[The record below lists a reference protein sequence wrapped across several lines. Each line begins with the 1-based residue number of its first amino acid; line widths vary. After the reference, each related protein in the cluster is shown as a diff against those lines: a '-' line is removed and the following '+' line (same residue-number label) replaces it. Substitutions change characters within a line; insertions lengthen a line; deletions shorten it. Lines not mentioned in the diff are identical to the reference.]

1 MRHLALAAV
10 AAIVPASAALAGE
23 ASTVRIEPRPYYG
36 ATVTLEEGVRVF
48 RPLPP
53 HKTVIINPGQRT
65 PVSLGFNET
74 IEHSYHKHN
83 HQHSGGVTSGG
94 GGAAGLAVPYG
105 YGYGDRGHGDRGHG
119 RKHGGKATVGRQ

>member
-1 MRHLALAAV
+1 MRQLVLAAAIAALLPATSALA
-10 AAIVPASAALAGE
+10 SE

-74 IEHSYHKHN
+74 VEHSYHQHN
-83 HQHSGGVTSGG
+83 HQHSGGATSGGG

-105 YGYGDRGHGDRGHG
+105 YGYGDRGYGQG
-119 RKHGGKATVGRQ
+119 RKPGGKAPVGRQ

>member
-1 MRHLALAAV
+1 MRHLVLAAAAAALLPATSALA
-10 AAIVPASAALAGE
+10 SE

-74 IEHSYHKHN
+74 VEHSYHQHN
-83 HQHSGGVTSGG
+83 HQHSGGATSGGG

-105 YGYGDRGHGDRGHG
+105 YGYGDRGYGQG
-119 RKHGGKATVGRQ
+119 RRHGGKGTVGRQ